1 MADLKGRVLRVSGL
15 QSLVEADGSQWQCE
29 IRGRLKAGQ
38 RETTSAVVTGD
49 WVEFTRTTSDSGI
62 IDSID
67 PRHSKISRA
76 ASGSRPYEQIL
87 AVNVDLF
94 VVVVAAR
101 RPRIGPGFID
111 RALVTA
117 QLGNLEPV
125 ICINKIDL
133 DPERRC
139 GKLASIYADLGY
151 RVLLTSA
158 VTGEAVAELKDMF
171 DGRVSALVGQSGVGK
186 SSILN
191 CIDPGLEIAT
201 DALMKTH
208 DRGRH
213 TTAAVQLHRLT
224 SGGYVADTPGI
235 KQLRP
240 WGVDR
245 STLVSY
251 FVEMAPLVEH
261 CRFRD
266 CTHAEEPDCAIREA
280 VQQGKVASTRYDG
293 FKRMEATLFT
303 ETAT

>member
-1 MADLKGRVLRVSGL
+1 M
-15 QSLVEADGSQWQCE
+15 
-29 IRGRLKAGQ
+29 
-38 RETTSAVVTGD
+38 
-49 WVEFTRTTSDSGI
+49 EFTATAPDSGI
-62 IDSID
+62 IDSIH
-67 PRHSKISRA
+67 PRYSKISRA
-76 ASGSRPYEQIL
+76 ASGSRSYEQLL
-87 AVNVDLF
+87 AVNVDLL

-101 RPRIGPGFID
+101 SPRIVPGFID

-139 GKLASIYADLGY
+139 GELASVYTDLGY

-158 VTGEAVAELKDMF
+158 ETGEAVAELKEMF
-171 DGRVSALVGQSGVGK
+171 AGRVSALVGQSGVGK
-186 SSILN
+186 SSVLN
-191 CIDPGLEIAT
+191 RIDPELSIAT
-201 DALMKTH
+201 DTLMKTH

-213 TTAAVQLHRLT
+213 TTAASQLHRLD

-235 KQLRP
+235 KELRP

-266 CTHAEEPDCAIREA
+266 CSHTGEPDCAITEA
-280 VQQGKVASTRYDG
+280 VQSGEVASMRYEG
-293 FKRMEATLFT
+293 FKRMRDSLGEKTR
-303 ETAT
+303 

>member
-1 MADLKGRVLRVSGL
+1 M
-15 QSLVEADGSQWQCE
+15 EADGSHWQCE
-29 IRGRLKAGQ
+29 VRGRLKAGH

-49 WVEFTRTTSDSGI
+49 WVEFTPTAPESGI
-62 IDSID
+62 IDSIH
-67 PRHSKISRA
+67 PRLSKISRA
-76 ASGSRPYEQIL
+76 ASGSRSFEQLL
-87 AVNVDLF
+87 AANVDLF
-94 VVVVAAR
+94 IVVVAAR
-101 RPRIGPGFID
+101 RPRIVPGFID

-117 QLGNLEPV
+117 LLGNLEPV

-139 GKLASIYADLGY
+139 GKLASLYTDLGY

-158 VTGEAVAELKDMF
+158 KTGETVAELKDIF

-191 CIDPGLEIAT
+191 CIDPGLSIAT
-201 DALMKTH
+201 DELMKTH

-213 TTAAVQLHRLT
+213 TTTAVQLHRLA

-240 WGVDR
+240 WGLYR

-266 CTHAEEPDCAIREA
+266 CTHGAEPDCAIREA
-280 VQQGKVASTRYDG
+280 VQTGKVASTRYDG
-293 FKRMEATLFT
+293 FRRMEATLEEKT
-303 ETAT
+303 R